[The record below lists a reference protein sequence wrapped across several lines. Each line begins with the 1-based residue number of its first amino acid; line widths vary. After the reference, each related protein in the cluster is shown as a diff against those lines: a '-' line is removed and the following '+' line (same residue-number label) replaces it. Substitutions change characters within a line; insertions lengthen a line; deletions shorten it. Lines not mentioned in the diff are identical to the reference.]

1 MLANVQYVLKYY
13 LSGEQRAESNLIIL
27 QSLVKYCRLEIA
39 LARGIT
45 GNKGRKKLNNN
56 NMIFSSV
63 QTFVLM
69 VARNDEQGARKVHP
83 VSYSSLAIQAWRKAL
98 KDETASSRC
107 FHPLGLSVTPTLTT
121 LRAECS

>member
-69 VARNDEQGARKVHP
+69 VARNDEQGARKVHCVIFLP
-83 VSYSSLAIQAWRKAL
+83 R
-98 KDETASSRC
+98 
-107 FHPLGLSVTPTLTT
+107 HPGM
-121 LRAECS
+121 A